1 MNLPTLKRA
10 STLVV
15 LWSTVLYIG
24 VLLLD
29 WRRVSVEVAGVV
41 DVEQTSSGL
50 SNWGIVSGVIA
61 VALVVL
67 TLARIRGGAPASPRR
82 LLAEL
87 ILAVGLLVFTVA
99 AMFTGDVN
107 ISAGAVGIEV
117 ETTLWPAWVGLFL
130 AAVIVVAA
138 AVEAAPEVSSPARPR
153 LSGPQP
159 HP

>member
-1 MNLPTLKRA
+1 MNLPALKRA

-50 SNWGIVSGVIA
+50 SNWGIVAGVIA

-67 TLARIRGGAPASPRR
+67 TLARIRGDAPASRRR

-87 ILAVGLLVFTVA
+87 ILAVGLLVFTVV

-107 ISAGAVGIEV
+107 VSAGPVGIEV

-138 AVEAAPEVSSPARPR
+138 AVEATPEVSSSARPR